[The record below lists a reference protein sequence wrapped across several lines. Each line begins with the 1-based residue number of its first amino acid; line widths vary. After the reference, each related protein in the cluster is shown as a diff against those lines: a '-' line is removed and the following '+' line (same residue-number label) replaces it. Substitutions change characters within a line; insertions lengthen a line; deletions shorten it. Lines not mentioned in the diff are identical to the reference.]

1 MNHIRSCQLLLD
13 EERPEMRQLP
23 GAGSRQDNELNH
35 GPADD
40 TRVGSFG
47 LITELGFSLLER
59 YQVQLAFD
67 FIVNCRGDGMNVPA
81 GILVHDEYPPID
93 Y

>member
-1 MNHIRSCQLLLD
+1 
-13 EERPEMRQLP
+13 MRQLP
-23 GAGSRQDNELNH
+23 CTCNRKDGQLDQR
-35 GPADD
+35 PTDD